1 MFKTSYH
8 ISQMDCPS
16 EESLIRMKLENIPEI
31 SSLDFDLEN
40 RILFVYH
47 SAENP
52 LIQDS
57 LAELK
62 LGCKLQSVTKTKERI
77 VSPHTFQKKLLWIVL
92 IINLVFFIVEM
103 ITGIVSKSMGLV
115 ADSLDMFADAV
126 VYGMS
131 LWVVG
136 LALSLKKIVAKLSG
150 YFQIILALVGFVE
163 IVRRVLFES
172 ALPNYSTMIFVSF
185 LALIANAVSMFV
197 LNKTESKDIN
207 IMASK
212 IFTSNDI
219 IINIGVI
226 IAGIL
231 VMLTNSQIPDLIIG
245 TVVFMIVIRGAIRIL
260 KLA

>member
-1 MFKTSYH
+1 MLKTSYH

-31 SSLDFDLEN
+31 LSLDFDLEN

-47 SAENP
+47 SVENP
-52 LIQDS
+52 LIQES

-62 LGCKLQSVTKTKERI
+62 LGCKVKSVTETEKSI
-77 VSPHTFQKKLLWIVL
+77 GASHTYQKKLLWIVL
-92 IINLVFFIVEM
+92 VINLTFFVVEM

-115 ADSLDMFADAV
+115 ADSIDMFADAV

-136 LALSLKKIVAKLSG
+136 LALSKKRIVAKASG
-150 YFQIILALVGFVE
+150 YFQVILALVGFVE
-163 IVRRVLFES
+163 IVRRVLFVS
-172 ALPNYSTMIFVSF
+172 VLPNYSTMIFISF
-185 LALIANAVSMFV
+185 LALIANAISMFI

-226 IAGIL
+226 MAGVL
-231 VMLTNSQIPDLIIG
+231 VMFLNSQIPDLIIG
-245 TVVFMIVIRGAIRIL
+245 AIVFVIVIRGAIRIL